1 MRGRMVS
8 VQLQVRVQHAE
19 DSRCKM
25 KLILRVGWESCPTAL
40 RRSAAAREEDGGGRE
55 LECPGGGLCVL
66 AG

>member
-40 RRSAAAREEDGGGRE
+40 RRVCLCLLLFQRKYEQEG
-55 LECPGGGLCVL
+55 LPG
-66 AG
+66 

>member
-1 MRGRMVS
+1 MS

-40 RRSAAAREEDGGGRE
+40 RRVCLCLLLFQRKYEQEG
-55 LECPGGGLCVL
+55 LPG
-66 AG
+66 